1 MTTTAQVEILQERIQ
16 ILRAALVLEYQ
27 AGALRTQRAATAGL
41 VAGAAIGV
49 GIGCAL
55 GVYMARS
62 TREGA

>member
-1 MTTTAQVEILQERIQ
+1 MTTTA
-16 ILRAALVLEYQ
+16 Q